1 MSKNIFR
8 RIKMKKL
15 IVMLILFCVPLL
27 AQPLTPVYQFKSN
40 NKYWDNW
47 DINNKY
53 YVFQVDSGAT
63 DSSITSKEFA
73 PTRGFDGL
81 MEFYAEVTN
90 YWTTTSL
97 PDTTYIEN
105 GNFQPNGKSDST
117 TIIVDDTSGV
127 TVNLFSIFERYYGQ
141 AIGWKVEDTLQW
153 VLYNNRVVAQKLNSI
168 SALSTFYVSQ
178 INPIPTDTVDFW
190 MGDPPL
196 PWRVTTYTAVHDTM
210 RTYILKLEF
219 KEHLPN
225 RGQ

>member
-1 MSKNIFR
+1 MEMLHGIKQNERIGEIKMSKNIFR

-47 DINNKY
+47 YIN
-53 YVFQVDSGAT
+53 
-63 DSSITSKEFA
+63 
-73 PTRGFDGL
+73 
-81 MEFYAEVTN
+81 
-90 YWTTTSL
+90 
-97 PDTTYIEN
+97 N